1 MNKLEKLFVK
11 YFKRPLAYRVDKND
25 EKIYQRTIVEFIT
38 IIFLLVLTIVIY
50 NQYVDIDNLKEDWL
64 KILFWTLGIS
74 VPLIFVVYILM
85 NNKLEKV
92 RNIQKLAELIFTSG
106 YYIKPQVLSKYKKNE
121 NSIFS
126 GSLVKNREDMKTLYF
141 PKFYIKQ
148 EDDEIRIYI
157 RLDGSKFQ
165 KDFLEL
171 DEKLEYTFNMQ
182 LENREVVGEYII
194 YTLSEF
200 SLKDRIEFSDK
211 DMFDN
216 SLKLMDNVVWHFRKT
231 PHALIVGGTGSG
243 KSYFMFYLI
252 KEIMRKGYGLK
263 IVDPKISD
271 LTKLSYVSVNNLVVY
286 EKEDVI
292 NLLDDV
298 TLEMDSR
305 YKKMLETSDNFGED
319 YVAYGMQPFFLVF
332 DELLAFIATCDNKEK
347 KEVMAKLTNIIV
359 KGRQAGVFV
368 VLATQR
374 PDVDVIDGK
383 IRDQLALRVALG
395 KMSGEGYKMIFG
407 KSSVAFRSIDIKG
420 SGYFM
425 IEGVIDR
432 PTFFVSPFVE
442 KGNDVGKELMELI
455 KERGL

>member
-11 YFKRPLAYRVDKND
+11 YFKRPLAYRIDKND

-64 KILFWTLGIS
+64 KILLWTLGIS

-165 KDFLEL
+165 KEFLEL

-298 TLEMDSR
+298 TVEMDSR

-347 KEVMAKLTNIIV
+347 KEVMSKLTNIIV

-374 PDVDVIDGK
+374 PDVDVIEGK
-383 IRDQLALRVALG
+383 IRDQLALKVALG

-407 KSSVAFRSIDIKG
+407 KSSVAFRSVDIKG

-425 IEGVIDR
+425 IEGVIHR